1 MPRGVCSS
9 AELGQKRQNICTGA
23 VPGCRGGLLFPP
35 ACCAPGWGQE
45 SREQARRGGGDTA
58 AVGSVAV
65 GTVAVGTAASLAAV
79 QLSYGLAQRHR
90 HYVSPSPVWRYKE
103 AKDTKRREGDGWVH
117 LRSCLPSCSGKGT
130 VVGKCTKPLP

>member
-1 MPRGVCSS
+1 MHRSCARLQGRIALS
-9 AELGQKRQNICTGA
+9 T
-23 VPGCRGGLLFPP
+23 GLLCSWLG
-35 ACCAPGWGQE
+35 AG
-45 SREQARRGGGDTA
+45 EQGVGEAGGGDTA